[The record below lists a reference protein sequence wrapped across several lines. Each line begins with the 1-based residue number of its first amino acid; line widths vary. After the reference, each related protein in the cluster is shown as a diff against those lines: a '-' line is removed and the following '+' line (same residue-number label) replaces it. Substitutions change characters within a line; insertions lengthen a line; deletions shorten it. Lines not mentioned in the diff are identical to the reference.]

1 MHHLPIL
8 PEILMVF
15 AVALPVTYIFRK
27 LQVPTLVG
35 FLLSGIVLGPM
46 GFGLITDMHNV
57 EVLAEIGVI
66 LLLFTIGIEFSLK
79 DLVRLRFAVFG
90 AGTLQVVLTGGCV
103 AVVMWLLGFTWPE
116 SILMGCLASLS
127 STAIVLTLLKA
138 KGDIGAP
145 HGQLATGILIFQDL
159 AAIPMLMVAPM
170 LASGGA
176 QQADLWWTLAGT
188 LGLVVLLL
196 VVAHFVYPWILERVV
211 RTRTP
216 ELFTLTAILVALG
229 TAFLVGEVGLT
240 LAIGAFLAG
249 IVVSESP
256 YAGQLLGEIAP
267 LRDIFNTLFFVS
279 VGLLVKLPPD
289 SDTLVVIFTTVGIIV
304 VVKSIITS
312 GVAISLGFGV
322 RIAVLAGV
330 SLAQIGEFAFVLAKV
345 GADVGLLSAGMV
357 QIFLAVS
364 VLSMLLTPATMALA
378 HPLSARADKVP
389 WLERLVPAA
398 HHMGRR
404 GESDPQTST
413 KELKDHVIIVGYGWT
428 GQSVARV
435 LQSLGIQH
443 IILETNP
450 FSVRDGRRAGAAVC
464 YGDATKATILLHAE
478 ISRAQALVVT
488 IADAGGAQQ
497 IVAQARRLNP
507 ALHVLVRTRY
517 LRESKVLYSLGAQD
531 VVPEEFETSLA
542 LVARVLRHYG
552 VSRHVAELQLEQI
565 RQHRYELLADERPVS
580 PGLLSLPE
588 LLASADVEQVTLQAG
603 DAACNKTIGEI
614 GLRAKTGAT
623 ILVVQRN
630 GKLMSNPDAQTRL
643 SEADDLVLFGNAPQ
657 MARAQEMLRLGA
669 LSNGESKL

>member
-1 MHHLPIL
+1 MHQLPIL

-15 AVALPVTYIFRK
+15 AVALPVTYVFRK
-27 LQVPTLVG
+27 LQVPSLVG

-79 DLVRLRFAVFG
+79 DLVRLRLAVFG
-90 AGTLQVVLTGGCV
+90 AGTLQVLFTAAVIAVLV
-103 AVVMWLLGFTWPE
+103 WFLGFTWPE
-116 SILMGCLASLS
+116 SILIGCLASLS
-127 STAIVLTLLKA
+127 STAIVLTLLKS

-170 LASGGA
+170 LASRGA
-176 QQADLWWTLAGT
+176 PQGDVWWTLAVT
-188 LGLVVLLL
+188 LGLVVALLG
-196 VVAHFVYPWILERVV
+196 VAHFVYPWILERVV

-229 TAFLVGEVGLT
+229 TAFLVGEMGLT

-279 VGLLVKLPPD
+279 VGLLVKLPTD
-289 SDTLVVIFTTVGIIV
+289 SDTLIVIFSTVGIIV
-304 VVKSIITS
+304 VVKSVITS

-345 GADVGLLSAGMV
+345 GADVGLLSTGMYQV
-357 QIFLAVS
+357 FLAVS
-364 VLSMLLTPATMALA
+364 VLTMLLTPATMALA
-378 HPLSARADKVP
+378 HPLSSRADKVP
-389 WLERLVPAA
+389 WLERMAPPAY
-398 HHMGRR
+398 HIGGR
-404 GESDPQTST
+404 GGNMSTSAP
-413 KELKDHVIIVGYGWT
+413 ELKGHVIIVGYGWT
-428 GQSVARV
+428 GQCVARV
-435 LQSLGIQH
+435 LRSLDIQH
-443 IILETNP
+443 VILETNP
-450 FSVRDGRRAGAAVC
+450 FSVRDGHRAGVSVC
-464 YGDATKATILLHAE
+464 YGDATRATILLHAE
-478 ISRAQALVVT
+478 IACAQALVVT

-507 ALHVLVRTRY
+507 QLHILVRTRY

-542 LVARVLRHYG
+542 LVSRVLRHYG

-580 PGLLSLPE
+580 PGLLSLSE
-588 LLASADVEQVTLQAG
+588 LLASADVEHLDLRNG
-603 DAACNKTIGEI
+603 DAACNKTIGEV
-614 GLRAKTGAT
+614 GLRAKTGVT
-623 ILVVQRN
+623 ILVIQRQ
-630 GKLMSNPDAQTRL
+630 GKLLSNPDAATRL
-643 SEADDLVLFGNAPQ
+643 LEHDVLVLFGNAIQ
-657 MARAQEMLRLGA
+657 IANAQETLRTGT
-669 LSNGESKL
+669 LS

>member
-1 MHHLPIL
+1 MHQLPIL

-15 AVALPVTYIFRK
+15 AVALPVTYVFRK
-27 LQVPTLVG
+27 LQVPSLVG

-79 DLVRLRFAVFG
+79 DLVRLRLAVFG
-90 AGTLQVVLTGGCV
+90 AGTLQVLFTAAVIAVLV
-103 AVVMWLLGFTWPE
+103 WFLGFTWPE
-116 SILMGCLASLS
+116 SILIGCLASLS
-127 STAIVLTLLKA
+127 STAIVLTLLKS

-170 LASGGA
+170 LASRGA
-176 QQADLWWTLAGT
+176 PQGDVWWTLAGT
-188 LGLVVLLL
+188 LGLVVALLG
-196 VVAHFVYPWILERVV
+196 VAHFVYPWILERVV

-229 TAFLVGEVGLT
+229 TAFLVGEMGLT

-279 VGLLVKLPPD
+279 VGLLVKLPTD
-289 SDTLVVIFTTVGIIV
+289 ADTLIVIFSTVGIIV
-304 VVKSIITS
+304 VVKSVITS

-345 GADVGLLSAGMV
+345 GADVGLLSTGMYQV
-357 QIFLAVS
+357 FLAVS
-364 VLSMLLTPATMALA
+364 VLTMLLTPATMALA
-378 HPLSARADKVP
+378 HPLSSRADKVP
-389 WLERLVPAA
+389 WLERMAPPAY
-398 HHMGRR
+398 HIGGR
-404 GESDPQTST
+404 GGNMSTSAP
-413 KELKDHVIIVGYGWT
+413 ELKGHVIIVGYGWT
-428 GQSVARV
+428 GQCVARV
-435 LQSLGIQH
+435 LRSLDIQH
-443 IILETNP
+443 VILETNP
-450 FSVRDGRRAGAAVC
+450 FSVRDGHRAGVSVC
-464 YGDATKATILLHAE
+464 YGDATRATILLHAE
-478 ISRAQALVVT
+478 IACAQALVVT

-507 ALHVLVRTRY
+507 QLHILVRTRY

-542 LVARVLRHYG
+542 LVSRVLRHYG

-580 PGLLSLPE
+580 PGLLSLSE
-588 LLASADVEQVTLQAG
+588 LLASADVEHLDLRNG
-603 DAACNKTIGEI
+603 DAACNKTIGEV
-614 GLRAKTGAT
+614 GLRAKTGVT
-623 ILVVQRN
+623 ILVIQRQ
-630 GKLMSNPDAQTRL
+630 GKLLSNPDAATRL
-643 SEADDLVLFGNAPQ
+643 LEHDVLVLFGNAIQ
-657 MARAQEMLRLGA
+657 IANAQETLRTGT
-669 LSNGESKL
+669 LS